1 MAELITLCL
10 RHAYNDTDA
19 RIARLN
25 TFFKKLLAKNVVCGA
40 EQCAA
45 ALRAA
50 ADPILR
56 QNVSLWREHMHLFT
70 AFFRVFPQVPD
81 STDVAYLES
90 NHLVRWK
97 TGVMGLLYFNFSFD
111 TPDGTI
117 YPLGYA
123 RARQHA
129 DTSKSDNHTFVYIW
143 RKMLA
148 KKMCQKC
155 SDRVGAPVA
164 RSCVCVCVCVCVC

>member
-1 MAELITLCL
+1 M
-10 RHAYNDTDA
+10 
-19 RIARLN
+19 
-25 TFFKKLLAKNVVCGA
+25 
-40 EQCAA
+40 
-45 ALRAA
+45 
-50 ADPILR
+50 
-56 QNVSLWREHMHLFT
+56 
-70 AFFRVFPQVPD
+70 
-81 STDVAYLES
+81 
-90 NHLVRWK
+90 
-97 TGVMGLLYFNFSFD
+97 MGLLYFNFSFD

-155 SDRVGAPVA
+155 SDRVGFPVA
-164 RSCVCVCVCVCVC
+164 RSISGCTKATCKWGNRSRNRNSRRPLPLSLPDPDQQNGEDDDDDDDDDDYEDDEDTERESPQTKKTKRVTA